1 MASDQ
6 ITSQF
11 QTFFVIDSSLGA
23 SIDYETI
30 WDDIRSK
37 YVFLSDDDM
46 NSAEFKKQFILMLD
60 DTPYIESVLKKY
72 NCNIRD
78 ILRVIVQYRFE
89 YFDKYLVKKIILSL
103 RKYQWMKDC

>member
-11 QTFFVIDSSLGA
+11 QTFFVVDGSLGT

-30 WDDIRSK
+30 WDDLRSK

-46 NSAEFKKQFILMLD
+46 SNLDFKKQFILMLD
-60 DTPYIESVLKKY
+60 DVPYIESVLKKY